1 MQKQE
6 SFDDDDRDDLEFTGA
21 SESGFALTGLS
32 KAEITVDFSGGN
44 KFGNHGGDMSMQ
56 KAGTQKD
63 IYSAHDEM
71 PVGGGNG
78 EQMARFKTSTEE
90 NN

>member
-1 MQKQE
+1 MMQKQE

-44 KFGNHGGDMSMQ
+44 KFGNHGGDMNM
-56 KAGTQKD
+56 
-63 IYSAHDEM
+63 
-71 PVGGGNG
+71 
-78 EQMARFKTSTEE
+78 
-90 NN
+90 